1 MSDDDDVTTTA
12 ITRPAV
18 ALLAHAGVRLGPGL
32 TEAQLVGVEA
42 RFRFR
47 FNPAHRHL
55 LATSV
60 PLGEQWVNWLQA
72 SDAELTRRLA
82 GPVEG
87 ALFDV
92 AHNDFWAR
100 SWGPRPADEQ
110 QALQAAREQLELL
123 PVLVPL
129 YSHRYLP
136 ASPAP
141 ENSPVFSVH
150 QTDVIYYG
158 VDLLDYFERE
168 FLDAGRDL
176 DPLDISYRVPFW
188 SELAEGYE
196 GDEI

>member
-12 ITRPAV
+12 LSRRAV
-18 ALLAHAGVRLGPGL
+18 ALLADAGVRLGPGL
-32 TEAQLVGVEA
+32 SQAQLDGIET
-42 RFRFR
+42 RFQFH
-47 FNPAHRHL
+47 FNATHRSL
-55 LATSV
+55 LAACL
-60 PLGEQWVNWLQA
+60 PLGEHWVNWLQA

-92 AHNDFWAR
+92 AHNDFWAS

-110 QALQAAREQLELL
+110 QALQAARRELERL

-141 ENSPVFSVH
+141 EDAPVFSVH